1 MVSCKRCGAEQI
13 VKNGTVRGKQRYIC
27 KRCGCHFVEMAQR
40 EKEEHMV
47 SCKRCGTER
56 IVKSGTVR
64 GKQRYLCKRCG
75 CHFVEGDQREKED
88 AVLPK
93 ALCTIFRALGATQHR
108 KIREYLRR
116 DISLVHR
123 WMNEKPLEYKRH
135 WDGSVRECEDIYRLF
150 EEIKEGGVA
159 NGNPI
164 LIADNVIDDVD
175 DFYVAVIL
183 QRRKKR

>member
-13 VKNGTVRGKQRYIC
+13 VKNGTVRK
-27 KRCGCHFVEMAQR
+27 
-40 EKEEHMV
+40 
-47 SCKRCGTER
+47 
-56 IVKSGTVR
+56 
-64 GKQRYLCKRCG
+64 KQRYLCKRCG
-75 CHFVEGDQREKED
+75 CHFVEGDQREKVD

-93 ALCTIFRALGATQHR
+93 ALCTIFRALGARQYGT
-108 KIREYLRR
+108 IGEYLRR
-116 DISLVHR
+116 DPSLVHR
-123 WMNEKPLEYKRH
+123 WMNEKPLKYKRH
-135 WDGSVRECEDIYRLF
+135 WDGSVRKCRNIYDLF